1 MQTKYTP
8 LFSAVHW
15 IHAIM
20 ITLIIGGAL
29 LTLPALPTNGIDLA
43 PFRAHMIFGFVVTL
57 VTFAR
62 IYLVRKQP
70 ELEPLKISALRQAIV
85 TWNHRLIYVF
95 LVVVGLS
102 GMATTKSAHIGQ
114 VLIFGKDPSVYTGP
128 DGITATLA
136 SIHSYAAYG
145 LIALILM
152 HITGTVAY
160 ALKTKENVFARVGL
174 GRNGSKNS

>member
-1 MQTKYTP
+1 
-8 LFSAVHW
+8 
-15 IHAIM
+15 
-20 ITLIIGGAL
+20 
-29 LTLPALPTNGIDLA
+29 
-43 PFRAHMIFGFVVTL
+43 
-57 VTFAR
+57 VTFVR
-62 IYLVRKQP
+62 IYLVRNQP
-70 ELEPLKISALRQAIV
+70 ELAPLEMGSLRQKIV
-85 TWNHRLIYVF
+85 TWNHRLVYV
-95 LVVVGLS
+95 LLLIVGFS